1 MTTGCIGCGDTSW
14 FQAWDKKEFQPQAVG
29 TLKIIMTATVGRLID
44 LPRLSKKHVGLSAEL
59 CKELGIPYE

>member
-14 FQAWDKKEFQPQAVG
+14 FQAWDKKEFQPQADG
-29 TLKIIMTATVGRLID
+29 TLKVVMTANGRQAY
-44 LPRLSKKHVGLSAEL
+44 RFAKTKQEARGFEREL